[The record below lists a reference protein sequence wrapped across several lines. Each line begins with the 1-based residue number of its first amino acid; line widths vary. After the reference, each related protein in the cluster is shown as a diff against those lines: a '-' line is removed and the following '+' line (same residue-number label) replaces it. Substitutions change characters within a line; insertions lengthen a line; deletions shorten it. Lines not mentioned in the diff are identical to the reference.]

1 MLFFFLI
8 LSCTYIYRKLSNV
21 SHNCN
26 IRTTQVSVLHGDLLP
41 EERDKVM
48 DDFRAGRTKVKEN
61 DL

>member
-1 MLFFFLI
+1 M
-8 LSCTYIYRKLSNV
+8 
-21 SHNCN
+21 
-26 IRTTQVSVLHGDLLP
+26 SVLHGDLLP